1 MTTGLTKPD
10 FPPLLT
16 GRAVGA
22 RVDPFDKA
30 LAQVL
35 TGEVA
40 PGLIHYAET
49 GDVLRA
55 AITLAPEQPLAQAVC
70 AIYAVQ
76 LGLSDAIGALA
87 PPEVAVQFTWP
98 AGLKINGAACGGFR
112 AAASTGDPAAEP
124 DWLIVGVEVPILS
137 PDADGGVTPDVTTLH
152 AEGCVE
158 LTAPGI
164 IECWSRHMLVWI
176 HRYLSDG
183 FAPLHEA
190 WRGRCD
196 GIGTEVTTPEA
207 GLFVGLDERGG
218 MLLRRGDDT
227 RLIPMTT
234 MLEAR

>member
-1 MTTGLTKPD
+1 MTGRLTKPD
-10 FPPLLT
+10 FPPLLA
-16 GRAVGA
+16 GHAVAA
-22 RVDPFDKA
+22 RVNPFDKA

-35 TGEVA
+35 TGEVE

-49 GDVLRA
+49 GDALRA
-55 AITLAPEQPLAQAVC
+55 AVTLAPEQPLKQAVC

-98 AGLKINGAACGGFR
+98 GGLKINGAGCGGFR
-112 AAASTGDPAAEP
+112 AAASTRAPEEEP
-124 DWLIVGVEVPILS
+124 DWLIVGIDVPVAPMSGDGGLS
-137 PDADGGVTPDVTTLH
+137 PETTTLH
-152 AEGCVE
+152 DEGCIE

-164 IECWSRHMLVWI
+164 LESWSRHMLAWI

-190 WRGRCD
+190 WRGKCD
-196 GIGTEVTTPEA
+196 RIGTEITEPET

-218 MLLRRGDDT
+218 MLLRTGNAT

>member
-1 MTTGLTKPD
+1 MSSGLTKPD

-16 GRAVGA
+16 GKAVGA

-35 TGEVA
+35 TGTVT
-40 PGLIHYAET
+40 PGLIHYAES
-49 GDVLRA
+49 GDVMRT
-55 AITLAPEQPLAQAVC
+55 AITLAPEQPLAQAVG

-98 AGLKINGAACGGFR
+98 AGLKINGARCGGFR
-112 AAASTGDPAAEP
+112 AAASTGDATAEP
-124 DWLIVGVEVPILS
+124 DWLIVGVEVPVSS
-137 PDADGGVTPDVTTLH
+137 PDADGGVTPDDTTLH
-152 AEGCVE
+152 AEGCVD
-158 LTAPGI
+158 LTAASI
-164 IECWSRHMLVWI
+164 VESWSRHTLVWI

-190 WRGRCD
+190 WRGKCD
-196 GIGTEVTTPEA
+196 AIGTEVTTPQS

-218 MLLRRGDDT
+218 MLLRRGNDT

-234 MLEAR
+234 ILEAR